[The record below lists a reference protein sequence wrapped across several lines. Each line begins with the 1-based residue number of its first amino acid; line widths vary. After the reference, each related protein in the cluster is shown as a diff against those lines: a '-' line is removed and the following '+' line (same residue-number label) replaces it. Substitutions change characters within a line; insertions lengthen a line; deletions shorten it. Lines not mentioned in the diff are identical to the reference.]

1 MTLFC
6 SASQWSSFYMIGTS
20 VRKGINLVKGKN
32 FFAIFLNVIRVLW
45 FHGYHVGL
53 TEAFKEVE
61 VITALPK
68 FLS

>member
-1 MTLFC
+1 
-6 SASQWSSFYMIGTS
+6 MIGTS
-20 VRKGINLVKGKN
+20 VMKGINLVKGKN
-32 FFAIFLNVIRVLW
+32 FFAIFLNVIRALW